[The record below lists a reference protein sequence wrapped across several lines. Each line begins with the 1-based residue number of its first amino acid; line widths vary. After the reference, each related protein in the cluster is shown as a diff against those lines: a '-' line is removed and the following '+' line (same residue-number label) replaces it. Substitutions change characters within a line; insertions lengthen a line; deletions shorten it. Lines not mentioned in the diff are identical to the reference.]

1 MCFPYF
7 AILLREKCL
16 MPDNQPS
23 LNYRR
28 ELRKLIVKY
37 FDKEKLRTMCFD
49 LGVNFDNLHG
59 DGIENNVISLISH
72 FIKFGRLY
80 ELINYCID
88 ELPEAINQFTAIQK
102 TLEVDPTVL
111 QEATA
116 LRAKDEST
124 QSAST
129 GLHSLV
135 KLAEVPM
142 ARDEL
147 TEYQRD
153 FEISLIKIEA
163 VKHNKHMHDLFQ
175 NMELNYELVHD
186 ERNQKP
192 EGKAAWNSMMINGR
206 VLSTAIDKLLTVAD
220 QSAEPFYAEQQLD
233 LLREGQRILQ
243 EAIQETDLNKLDAAL
258 QFLYQ
263 SLRQGLAVA
272 NRRLVDA
279 AKELRLG
286 SLVNALTSVR
296 KRLEKQPNLNKGEFE
311 QFSESIA
318 DLVEVDELLNNLV
331 EIHNLWQAFYDEL
344 RFIEENVGR
353 GDNFYELKIIWS
365 GLQRTAEKLF
375 GNNND
380 MWAVLLR
387 AGASRL
393 EEALFKNEPDPNEV
407 VRLFY
412 AYFNRATRQ
421 FRIVDDELLEFSQ
434 GLRKIGEPLE
444 SLLKII
450 DG

>member
-1 MCFPYF
+1 
-7 AILLREKCL
+7 
-16 MPDNQPS
+16 MPEEQPS

-72 FIKFGRLY
+72 FIKFGRLP

-88 ELPEAINQFTAIQK
+88 ELPEAINQFAAIQK
-102 TLEVDPTVL
+102 TIGADPTVL
-111 QEATA
+111 QEATVI
-116 LRAKDEST
+116 RAKDEST

-220 QSAEPFYAEQQLD
+220 QSAEPFYAEQQLV

-243 EAIQETDLNKLDAAL
+243 EAIKETDLNKLDAAL

-318 DLVEVDELLNNLV
+318 DLVEVDELLSNLV

-344 RFIEENVGR
+344 RFIEENIGR
-353 GDNFYELKIIWS
+353 GDNFIELKIIWS
-365 GLQRTAEKLF
+365 GLQRTVEKLF

-387 AGASRL
+387 AGAARL

-421 FRIVDDELLEFSQ
+421 FRNVDDELLEFSQ